1 VSIEVWERERAA
13 DLEQLCAAALPSDD
27 LSADELLACCW
38 DGAAASVVLGADD
51 GTGAIAACAHDHG
64 PRRVGFVQLVA
75 VHPDVRRQGRGR
87 ALLDAAHDWL
97 FAEAGALEVRAG
109 AGAPHYLW
117 PGVDVTHLE
126 ALCLFESAGYLVTG
140 GEVNM
145 RCTTAFRADPPAGVS
160 LRRAV
165 DDEVVDAVLALVRTS
180 WPWWEAEVARAVEHG
195 CCHAAVDTGGAA
207 LGFACHSV
215 NRAGWVGPMGTD
227 PRRQHGGVGAAL
239 LAQVCRDLGTA
250 EFAEAEI
257 AWVGPVGFYAK
268 AAGATISRAFRSL
281 TFPGPT

>member
-1 VSIEVWERERAA
+1 MNIEVWGPERAA
-13 DLEQLCAAALPSDD
+13 DLEQLCAAALPSEE

-38 DGAAASVVLGADD
+38 DGAEASVVLGTDD

-75 VHPDVRRQGRGR
+75 VHPDARRQGRGR
-87 ALLDAAHDWL
+87 ALLDAAHGWL
-97 FAEAGALEVRAG
+97 FGEAGAQEVRAG
-109 AGAPHYLW
+109 GGAPHYLW

-126 ALCLFESAGYLVTG
+126 ALCLFESAGYYVTG

-145 RCTTAFRADPPAGVS
+145 RCATAFRADAPAGVAV
-160 LRRAV
+160 RRAV
-165 DDEVVDAVLALVRTS
+165 DDDVVEAVLTLLRRE

-195 CCHAAVDTGGAA
+195 CCHAALAEDGAA
-207 LGFACHSV
+207 VGFACHSV

-227 PRRQHGGVGAAL
+227 PGRQHGGVCAAL
-239 LAQVCRDLGTA
+239 LGQVCRDLMTA

-268 AAGATISRAFRSL
+268 AGATVSRTFRSL
-281 TFPGPT
+281 TRPAP